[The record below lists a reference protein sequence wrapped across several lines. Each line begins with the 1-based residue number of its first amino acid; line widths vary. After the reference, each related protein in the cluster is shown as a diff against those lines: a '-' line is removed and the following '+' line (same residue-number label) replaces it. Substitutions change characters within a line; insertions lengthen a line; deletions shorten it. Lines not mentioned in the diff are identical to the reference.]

1 MSHKCAT
8 EEHLHNTKFF
18 NTDTYPI
25 KSGSHDRSGKSLNAT
40 INNSSLTHNYEHPM
54 EYRKSYKKINVNC
67 FRVFLKKTMGYTKL
81 LEYKYNNQKLYLMIF
96 LFCRMGNQL
105 EKRFYKTR
113 NHLTNQIKNPD

>member
-25 KSGSHDRSGKSLNAT
+25 KSGSHDRSRKSLKAT
-40 INNSSLTHNYEHPM
+40 INNSTLTHIKLRTPNV
-54 EYRKSYKKINVNC
+54 KNLINLFFNVNC
-67 FRVFLKKTMGYTKL
+67 FKVFLKKTMG